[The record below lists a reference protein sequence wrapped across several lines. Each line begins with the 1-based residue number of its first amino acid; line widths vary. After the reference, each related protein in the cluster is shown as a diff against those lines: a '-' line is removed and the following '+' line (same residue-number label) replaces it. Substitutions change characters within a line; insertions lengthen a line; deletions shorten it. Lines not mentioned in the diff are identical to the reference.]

1 MQLPQQMP
9 EALRQ
14 NAAVQLVVTVY
25 TAWQRFSEQAR
36 DAVMKWIPN
45 PENIDVQVRKAQFT
59 SHVCSI
65 VASRLHAK
73 NAAAE
78 LPFMDHCCTIYSVH
92 PRAARRDERH
102 SGAEAT

>member
-45 PENIDVQVRKAQFT
+45 PENIDVQVRKAQSLHMSAT
-59 SHVCSI
+59 S
-65 VASRLHAK
+65 L
-73 NAAAE
+73 
-78 LPFMDHCCTIYSVH
+78 LPSYMQRMLPLGCI
-92 PRAARRDERH
+92 
-102 SGAEAT
+102 